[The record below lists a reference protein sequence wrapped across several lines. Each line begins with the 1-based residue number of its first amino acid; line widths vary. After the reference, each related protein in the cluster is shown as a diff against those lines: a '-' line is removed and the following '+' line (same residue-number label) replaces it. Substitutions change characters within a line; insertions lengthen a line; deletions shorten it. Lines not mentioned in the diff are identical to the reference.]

1 MKMRISVLVGIL
13 AISLPVVLLAQT
25 TTTEY
30 VGPKGVEGSS
40 TNCPMS
46 TSTMNTSDIDW
57 TSTIICLQNKIIDLE
72 NAINILDYR
81 VKVLESRQQ
90 LPVLTVPTTGCR
102 YMENG
107 KGMICSDGPKPVDG
121 IDGVKIIQDF
131 LKKEGSFTYPT
142 ATGYYGPITKEA
154 VKQFQIKQG
163 LTATGLIV
171 KTTLQKMQT
180 LAPAV
185 APSMSTYMQQVQVP

>member
-1 MKMRISVLVGIL
+1 MRMLVLVGIL
-13 AISLPVVLLAQT
+13 TVILPVVLFAQT
-25 TTTEY
+25 SSTTT
-30 VGPKGVEGSS
+30 S
-40 TNCPMS
+40 
-46 TSTMNTSDIDW
+46 NTSSYFTGGCMTVSPGNTEIQ
-57 TSTIICLQNKIIDLE
+57 TLRNQLTCVFNLVIDLSDKVKSLE
-72 NAINILDYR
+72 NR
-81 VKVLESRQQ
+81 VNVLEARTI
-90 LPVLTVPTTGCR
+90 LTPVPTVGDGTIGCR

-107 KGMICSDGPKPVDG
+107 KGMICLDGPKPVDG
-121 IDGVKIIQDF
+121 TDGVKVIQSF
-131 LKKEGSFTYPT
+131 LKEEGSFIYPT

-163 LTATGLIV
+163 LTATGLID